1 MEDVVSL
8 PRTFYRVFS
17 LPANLSPFLRSPL
30 KRRDYKGAA
39 TFKSWP
45 FFFLAHCHRA
55 FHFPTSKLA
64 FSGAFPKEENAREIN
79 HTFTAPF
86 MSRHKRLLKNGC
98 SLREKNIFLG
108 NKKFRFSRKIRIL
121 TFPCN
126 IIMYYNGKWKI

>member
-8 PRTFYRVFS
+8 HFIAYSRFPRIFHHFFGLLSNDAITRAQQH
-17 LPANLSPFLRSPL
+17 LNL
-30 KRRDYKGAA
+30 GH
-39 TFKSWP
+39 

-64 FSGAFPKEENAREIN
+64 FSGGFPKEENAREIN

-108 NKKFRFSRKIRIL
+108 NKKFRFSRKVRIL